1 MTENRP
7 ESPGSHRRC
16 ETAKLVVL
24 QSKTSNNRSYQ
35 NLQLVIRCSR
45 VRAAVDGLVLWVAQ
59 SSSPLPRSWLVLRTR
74 SALTSLVRFAVTV
87 DEVISRCRGRAA
99 SVRAA
104 SVRAASGALVPAST
118 SGSRN
123 TLAVSL
129 FETRSIGE
137 AVMAVCGSPD
147 AKPIVTVILNE
158 IVKPQFSRCSDMR
171 CCRVAWPRG
180 RSRGGARA
188 RVWLACDVC
197 PQRVYGRSTPGIGGR
212 F

>member
-1 MTENRP
+1 MRPAFFSPTSTIWGESAIGESTRDTSVRVVVATTTSPRRSIRGTKRSTAVTVYSPPMTENRP

-45 VRAAVDGLVLWVAQ
+45 VRAAVNGLVLWVAQ

-123 TLAVSL
+123 TLAVRL
-129 FETRSIGE
+129 FEARSIGE
-137 AVMAVCGSPD
+137 AVMAV
-147 AKPIVTVILNE
+147 
-158 IVKPQFSRCSDMR
+158 
-171 CCRVAWPRG
+171 
-180 RSRGGARA
+180 
-188 RVWLACDVC
+188 
-197 PQRVYGRSTPGIGGR
+197 
-212 F
+212 